1 MTPTIDTQYL
11 FNLLFVTLLGIVS
24 WYVKRTSADIQTLQT
39 TDDKI
44 NRDLTEMRIL
54 VAGQYVTRPEFTV
67 RWKWRV
73 GDVAI
78 WDNRVTQ
85 HYATYDY
92 GDAHRVMNRATI
104 MGDRPF

>member
-1 MTPTIDTQYL
+1 MTPTIDMQYL

-54 VAGQYVTRPEFTV
+54 VAGQYVTRAELTDMMKALFTKLD
-67 RWKWRV
+67 RIEEKISLKADR
-73 GDVAI
+73 GEIPFSQD
-78 WDNRVTQ
+78 
-85 HYATYDY
+85 
-92 GDAHRVMNRATI
+92 HRT
-104 MGDRPF
+104 